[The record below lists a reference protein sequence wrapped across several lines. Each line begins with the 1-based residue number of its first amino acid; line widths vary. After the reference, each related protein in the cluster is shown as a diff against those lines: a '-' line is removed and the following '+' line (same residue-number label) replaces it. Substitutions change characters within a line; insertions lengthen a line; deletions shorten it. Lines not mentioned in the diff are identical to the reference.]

1 MTILITLKLIL
12 NWIFPTWLWV
22 FSGLFFSIHVIK
34 TGKTIRNHIKG
45 ELNNN
50 NNTIIASQSVILP
63 IFLALALTF
72 GAYSNGNSII
82 QEGQGW
88 TILFIFIISV
98 VVGSGINSISIINTK
113 EKKNRENEQNNQT
126 ISNETLVGSNLL
138 IKIDNNKG
146 KVRKIKISLKIAR
159 IFNRL
164 IPKKAR
170 LKMEK
175 KGIDLKEIIKKTN
188 DKTDVGVLLEV
199 QNDDEHITISIV

>member
-1 MTILITLKLIL
+1 MTILITLQLIL

-22 FSGLFFSIHVIK
+22 FSGILFSIHVIK
-34 TGKTIRNHIKG
+34 IGKTIRNHIKG

-50 NNTIIASQSVILP
+50 NNTIIASQSVMLP

-72 GAYSNGNSII
+72 GTYSNGTSII

-88 TILFIFIISV
+88 TILFIFIISA
-98 VVGSGINSISIINTK
+98 VVGSGMNSISIINTK

-126 ISNETLVGSNLL
+126 ISNEKSVGSNLL

-146 KVRKIKISLKIAR
+146 KVKKFKISLKTAR

-170 LKMEK
+170 LEMEK

>member
-22 FSGLFFSIHVIK
+22 FSGIFFSIHVIK
-34 TGKTIRNHIKG
+34 IGKTIRNHIKG

-63 IFLALALTF
+63 ISLALALTF
-72 GAYSNGNSII
+72 GTYSNGNSII

-98 VVGSGINSISIINTK
+98 VVGSGMNSISIINTK
-113 EKKNRENEQNNQT
+113 EKKNRKHEQNNQT
-126 ISNETLVGSNLL
+126 ISNEKSVGSNLL

-170 LKMEK
+170 LEMGK
-175 KGIDLKEIIKKTN
+175 KGIDLKEIIKNTN